1 MFKIKWTYWLQRPMK
16 NLRETLV
23 PFNRSMLFKT
33 FFFLLVCTVLLVGF
47 IFPSGTRGSFNQK
60 WSLCQGCSGSGLRV
74 FPRHRGSLL
83 SGAGRGP
90 RPPPPPPAG
99 QVVSRGGRCS
109 AAWCWRLGCAGGR
122 RSGGTRPYSSVP
134 DPEKR
139 RPKERRRGLKVKLC
153 AGLKKYW
160 HKWKSV
166 SKYIYVTTEVFHS
179 LNVYFWAYWPQPFIH

>member
-1 MFKIKWTYWLQRPMK
+1 MK

-90 RPPPPPPAG
+90 RPPRLLPPG
-99 QVVSRGGRCS
+99 K
-109 AAWCWRLGCAGGR
+109 
-122 RSGGTRPYSSVP
+122 SSVAVGVA
-134 DPEKR
+134 
-139 RPKERRRGLKVKLC
+139 RRRDAEDLDAQVGGDLEAHARTVACQIQKRED
-153 AGLKKYW
+153 LKKDG
-160 HKWKSV
+160 
-166 SKYIYVTTEVFHS
+166 ED
-179 LNVYFWAYWPQPFIH
+179 